1 MVSESQTQTGAS
13 HWSHMADERRDGNV
27 TAEVLKS
34 TQEPKGASAFIF
46 NQTAPGPVIPWSWAE
61 NLLES
66 APTYWLVTTSPD
78 GVPHSRP
85 MWGVWRRDVF
95 WFSSQNRSGGFI
107 EVNPRA
113 SVNVQVGEDVVMVE
127 GSCSR
132 VIGVEDISVLAEGS
146 KVKYNWELTVS
157 EDRVH
162 TQFGQSAPVFR
173 LTPERVY
180 GWAGIAGWESATRW
194 DFPRSQ

>member
-1 MVSESQTQTGAS
+1 ME
-13 HWSHMADERRDGNV
+13 DERRDGNV
-27 TAEVLKS
+27 TAEVLKN
-34 TQEPKGASAFIF
+34 TQGPKGASAFIF

-85 MWGVWRRDVF
+85 IWGVWSRDVF
-95 WFSSQNRSGGFI
+95 WFSSQNRCGGFLD
-107 EVNPRA
+107 VNPRA
-113 SVNVQVGEDVVMVE
+113 SVNVQVGDEVVMVE
-127 GSCSR
+127 GTSSR

-146 KVKYNWELTVS
+146 KAKYNWELTVS
-157 EDRVH
+157 EGRVH

-194 DFPRSQ
+194 DFPRS

>member
-1 MVSESQTQTGAS
+1 M
-13 HWSHMADERRDGNV
+13 
-27 TAEVLKS
+27 TAEAL
-34 TQEPKGASAFIF
+34 TNTLEPTGKSAFIF
-46 NQTAPGPVIPWSWAE
+46 DQTAPGPTKPWSWAE

-85 MWGVWRRDVF
+85 LWGIWQRNVF
-95 WFSSQNRSGGFI
+95 WFSSQNRCGEFLK
-107 EVNPRA
+107 VNPRA
-113 SVNVQVGEDVVMVE
+113 SVNLQLGEDVVMIE

-132 VIGVEDISVLAEGS
+132 VTGADDISMLVEGVE
-146 KVKYNWELTVS
+146 VKYNWKLTVI

-162 TQFGQSAPVFR
+162 TPFGQSAPVFQ

-194 DFPRSQ
+194 DFPLSGHTGPAVP

>member
-1 MVSESQTQTGAS
+1 MVSESQAGAS
-13 HWSHMADERRDGNV
+13 HWSSMEDERRDGNV
-27 TAEVLKS
+27 TADVLKN

-78 GVPHSRP
+78 GAPHSRP
-85 MWGVWRRDVF
+85 IWGVWRGDVF
-95 WFSSQNRSGGFI
+95 WFSSQNRCGGFLDI
-107 EVNPRA
+107 NPRA

-132 VIGVEDISVLAEGS
+132 VIGVDDISVLAEGS
-146 KVKYNWELTVS
+146 RVKYNWELTVS

-194 DFPRSQ
+194 DFPRS

>member
-1 MVSESQTQTGAS
+1 M
-13 HWSHMADERRDGNV
+13 
-27 TAEVLKS
+27 TAEVLKNE
-34 TQEPKGASAFIF
+34 QEPAGTSAFIF
-46 NQTAPGPVIPWSWAE
+46 AQTAPGPAKPWSWAE

-85 MWGVWRRDVF
+85 LWGIWSRDNF
-95 WFSSQNRSGGFI
+95 WFSSQNRCGGFLD
-107 EVNPRA
+107 VNPRA
-113 SVNVQVGEDVVMVE
+113 SVNLQVGEDVVMIE

-132 VIGVEDISVLAEGS
+132 VTGDDISVLAEGVG
-146 KVKYNWELTVS
+146 VKYDWKLSVS
-157 EDRVH
+157 EGRVH

-173 LTPERVY
+173 LIPDRVY

-194 DFPRSQ
+194 DFPRA